1 MKNKKYK
8 KSKYLAKKI
17 EIDGILFDSKKE
29 ADRYLVLKGQQ
40 RQGIIRDLRMQV
52 PYVLIPAQYEERI
65 EYTPKKKNKK
75 LVKKLVEREVAY
87 VADFVYTYICN
98 GKVVVEDVKGYR
110 KGTAYS
116 VFVIKRKLMLERYG
130 IKVIEV

>member
-1 MKNKKYK
+1 MRNTVS
-8 KSKYLAKKI
+8 SKYLAKKI

-29 ADRYLVLKGQQ
+29 ANRYLVLKGQQ

-65 EYTPKKKNKK
+65 EYTPKKKKEK
-75 LVKKLVEREVAY
+75 LVKKLVEREVSY
-87 VADFVYTYICN
+87 VADFVYKRVCDGEI
-98 GKVVVEDVKGYR
+98 VVEDVKGY
-110 KGTAYS
+110 KIGTAYS

-130 IKVIEV
+130 IKIVEI

>member
-1 MKNKKYK
+1 MMKNK

-29 ADRYLVLKGQQ
+29 ANRYIFLKGQQ

-52 PYVLIPAQYEERI
+52 PYVLIPSQYEEHI
-65 EYTPKKKNKK
+65 EYTPKKRKK
-75 LVKKLVEREVAY
+75 KTVKKLVEREVTY
-87 VADFVYTYICN
+87 VADFVYTNVCN
-98 GKVVVEDVKGYR
+98 GKVSVEDVKGYR

-130 IKVIEV
+130 IKVLEV

>member
-1 MKNKKYK
+1 MMKNK

-29 ADRYLVLKGQQ
+29 ADRYLVLKVQQ

-65 EYTPKKKNKK
+65 EYTPKKKNEK
-75 LVKKLVEREVAY
+75 LVKKLVEREVSY
-87 VADFVYTYICN
+87 VADFVYTYVCN

-130 IKVIEV
+130 IKIIEV